1 MEAEMYRELAF
12 FPEVEFEIRI
22 ADNSN
27 EAQIQQIQE
36 MVDRGIDLLIIAP
49 NETEPLTPI
58 VEKVYQSG
66 IPVILIDR
74 KTESELYTAYIG
86 ADNYEIGKMAGDYVA
101 STFNGK
107 GKILEIQMSMN
118 ISPAVDRHRGFLDAI
133 TSYPALEIIDKLEI
147 PFGIGMLDSSLPALL
162 QKYPEID
169 IVFAHTDLL
178 AEQAHKVAARLGKA
192 DSLFFVGVDGIPGT
206 GRGIQAVEDGVL
218 NASLLYPT
226 GGSEAIRL
234 ALSILNNLPYEK
246 QNVLQTTVIDPGN
259 ARILHFQMKKVAS
272 LQRSIDNQISQI
284 QTLDG
289 IFRNQRIFIFI
300 LVSSLLLT
308 LILGAFLWKSLR
320 TKQRINHRLEKKNR
334 EVLEK
339 QKQIVQMSEEV
350 RLVTQ
355 AKFEFFT
362 NISHEFRTPLT
373 LILGFAED
381 LQPATHFPKY
391 AQEGIRLIQENANRL
406 LRLVNQLMDFRKLE
420 SGNMKVQATEKDL
433 IPFVQNIMHSYRK
446 TAEKRDIDFRLVSRH
461 KHLPLWFDEDMIDKV
476 LFNLLSNAFK
486 FTADGGK
493 IHIIVSKDRLENCV
507 KIQLEDNGAGMTAE
521 DASHVFER
529 FYQGDERQKK
539 GTGIGLPLSRALV
552 ELHHGTLS
560 LQTTQGKG
568 SRFTISIPLGNSH
581 FEAKQLFDAQVS
593 PTSQSGYL
601 PDLTESIPFLAD
613 SLQNSS
619 PQDQK
624 LLIIEDN
631 TDLQYFLMNKLQQD
645 FEILQATD
653 GDDGLQLAF
662 DHIPDLIIC
671 DITLPGADG
680 LTITRTLKTDIR
692 TSHIP
697 IVLLTARSSLE
708 QQIEGTEAGADSYL
722 IKPFHFQYLKEK
734 IRNLLYNRRILRENH
749 QQELVSFP
757 EYGHLSKMDQEFIQ
771 KFLTYIQANYQ
782 RYDLQVTDLSEEMN
796 LSRSQL
802 YRKVKSLLGESINEV
817 IQQTRLSRAEILLS
831 ESDLSI
837 SEIAYQVGYTSP
849 DYFTTVF
856 KSKYNVVPSQYRKQG
871 K

>member
-1 MEAEMYRELAF
+1 MYRELAF
-12 FPEVEFEIRI
+12 FPVVDFEIRV
-22 ADNSN
+22 ADFSN
-27 EAQIQQIQE
+27 EVQIQQIQE
-36 MVDRGIDLLIIAP
+36 MVDMGIDLLIVAP
-49 NETEPLTPI
+49 NETEALTLI
-58 VEKVYQSG
+58 VEQVYQSG

-86 ADNYEIGKMAGDYVA
+86 ADNYEIGKMAGDYIA
-101 STFNGK
+101 SKFNGK
-107 GKILEIQMSMN
+107 GRVLELQMSMN
-118 ISPAVDRHRGFLDAI
+118 ISPATERHRGFSDAVRN
-133 TSYPALEIIDKLEI
+133 YPELKVIAELEI
-147 PFGIGMLDSSLPALL
+147 PQNPSILDSAIPDLL
-162 QKYPEID
+162 DKHPETNI
-169 IVFAHTDLL
+169 IFAHTDLL
-178 AEQAHKVAARLGKA
+178 AERSHRIAASLGKA

-218 NASLLYPT
+218 DASLLYPT
-226 GGSEAIRL
+226 GGGEAIRL
-234 ALSILNNLPYEK
+234 ALSILNNLPFEK
-246 QNVLQTTVIDPGN
+246 QNLLQTTVIDPGN
-259 ARILHFQMKKVAS
+259 ARILHFQMKKVTS
-272 LQRSIDNQISQI
+272 LQNNIDEQISQI
-284 QTLDG
+284 HALDS
-289 IFRNQRIFIFI
+289 IFRNQRISIFI
-300 LVSSLLLT
+300 LVSSLLLA
-308 LILGAFLWKSLR
+308 LVLGAILWRSLR
-320 TKQRINHRLEKKNR
+320 TKQRINQRLEQKNR

-350 RLVTQ
+350 RKVTQ

-391 AQEGIRLIQENANRL
+391 AQAGIRLIQENANRL

-433 IPFVQNIMHSYRK
+433 IPIVQNIMHSYRK
-446 TAEKRDIDFRLVSRH
+446 AAEKRDIDFRLVSRH

-493 IHIIVSKDRLENCV
+493 IHIIISKDRLENCV
-507 KIQLEDNGAGMTAE
+507 TIQLEDNGAGMTAE

-539 GTGIGLPLSRALV
+539 GTGIGLPLSKALV

-560 LQTTQGKG
+560 LHTTRGKG

-581 FEAKQLFDAQVS
+581 FEARQLFNEQVG
-593 PTSQSGYL
+593 PLSQSGYL
-601 PDLTESIPFLAD
+601 PEHTESVPFLAE

-619 PQDQK
+619 LQDQK

-631 TDLQYFLMNKLQQD
+631 TDLQYFLMSKLQQD

-653 GDDGLQLAF
+653 GDEGLELAF

-680 LTITRTLKTDIR
+680 LKVTRTLKTDIR

-697 IVLLTARSSLE
+697 IILLTARSTLE

-757 EYGHLSKMDQEFIQ
+757 EYSHLGKIDQEFIQ

-817 IQQTRLSRAEILLS
+817 IQQTRLSHAEILLNES
-831 ESDLSI
+831 ELSI